1 MCGATR
7 ECPLGAAARR
17 NSSMRVATALT
28 DRFDRALRIFHKAE
42 TGRFRAD
49 FIVVNQSGDVVSK
62 WRLDVIGE
70 DNNTSI
76 PALILYATF
85 NLASLCRIADLEPFD
100 HRVR

>member
-1 MCGATR
+1 
-7 ECPLGAAARR
+7 
-17 NSSMRVATALT
+17 MRVATALT

>member
-1 MCGATR
+1 
-7 ECPLGAAARR
+7 
-17 NSSMRVATALT
+17 MRVATALT

-70 DNNTSI
+70 ENSTSI
-76 PALILYATF
+76 TALILCATF
-85 NLASLCRIADLEPFD
+85 DLARLCRMVNLEPFD
-100 HRVR
+100 QRVP